1 MNSIGTLDYSLSPN
15 QQSALPAQL
24 SVHFMGRTLRIHAE
38 QISFLE
44 GDGNYT
50 YVYTCA
56 GRKYLIC
63 KTLKWLACKL
73 DTNFIRV
80 HKSFLVNAD
89 YVIGCAEDGRV
100 LKMRCG
106 NEAVVSRRKTKE
118 IIGIFGERMQRIS
131 A

>member
-1 MNSIGTLDYSLSPN
+1 MNTFAPFNPPADEAGSN
-15 QQSALPAQL
+15 PAQI
-24 SVHFMGRTLRIHAE
+24 SVHFMGRTITIRAE
-38 QISFLE
+38 QITFLE

-50 YVYTCA
+50 YVYTCT

-73 DTNFIRV
+73 DSNFVRV
-80 HKSFLVNAD
+80 HKSFLVNAN
-89 YVIGCAEDGRV
+89 YVIGCAEDGRA

-106 NEAVVSRRKTKE
+106 NEAAVSRRKTKE
-118 IIGIFGERMQRIS
+118 IIGIFGERVQQIS

>member
-1 MNSIGTLDYSLSPN
+1 MNTFTPFSPVKDEA
-15 QQSALPAQL
+15 SPAPAQL
-24 SVHFMGRTLRIHAE
+24 SVHFMGRVLTIRAE
-38 QISFLE
+38 QITFLE

-56 GRKYLIC
+56 GTRYLVC
-63 KTLKWLACKL
+63 KTLKSLACKL
-73 DTNFIRV
+73 DDNFIRV
-80 HKSFLVNAD
+80 HKSFLVNSN
-89 YVIGCAEDGRV
+89 YVIGCAVDGRA

-118 IIGIFGERMQRIS
+118 IISIFADPTRRIR

>member
-1 MNSIGTLDYSLSPN
+1 MSTISLLAGQPHTEVRH
-15 QQSALPAQL
+15 AHI
-24 SVHFMGRTLRIHAE
+24 SVHFMGRTFTLGAE
-38 QISFLE
+38 HITFLE

-50 YVYTCA
+50 YVYTCT

-73 DTNFIRV
+73 DSNFIRV
-80 HKSFLVNAD
+80 HKSFIVNSN
-89 YVIGCAEDGRV
+89 YVIGCAEDGRA

-106 NEAVVSRRKTKE
+106 NEAAVSRRKTKE

>member
-1 MNSIGTLDYSLSPN
+1 MSTISLLAGQPHTDVR
-15 QQSALPAQL
+15 PAHI
-24 SVHFMGRTLRIHAE
+24 SVHFMGRTITIGAE
-38 QISFLE
+38 NITFLE

-73 DTNFIRV
+73 DSNFIRV
-80 HKSFLVNAD
+80 HKSFLVNSN
-89 YVIGCAEDGRV
+89 YVMECTEDGRA

-106 NEAVVSRRKTKE
+106 NEAAVSRRKTKE
-118 IIGIFGERMQRIS
+118 IISIFGERMQRIS